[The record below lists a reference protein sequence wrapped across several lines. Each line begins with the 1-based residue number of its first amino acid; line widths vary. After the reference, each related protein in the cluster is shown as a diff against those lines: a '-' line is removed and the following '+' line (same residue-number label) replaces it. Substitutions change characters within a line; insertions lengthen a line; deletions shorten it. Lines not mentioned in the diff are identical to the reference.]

1 MKFLLIL
8 FSVLSVS
15 AYSQKLD
22 LNTFTNFQDDLVK
35 LNKQLVDF
43 GVAVSPEYYAIITNI
58 RGTYTLAL
66 SYYKQIL
73 ELSFAQNFNIKNM
86 EEKSTNT
93 ELQIRIDEWIKT
105 FEDLKADIYY
115 RQKVLYNPKLIRNT
129 DDVILVFDK
138 SINELKKN
146 KC

>member
-1 MKFLLIL
+1 MKFFLIL

-15 AYSQKLD
+15 VYSQKLD
-22 LNTFTNFQDDLVK
+22 LNTFTNFQDDLFK
-35 LNKQLVDF
+35 LNKQLVDY
-43 GVAVSPEYYAIITNI
+43 GVAVGPEYDAIIKNI

-73 ELSFAQNFNIKNM
+73 ELSFAQNFNIKNI
-86 EEKSTNT
+86 EEKNVNI
-93 ELQIRIDEWIKT
+93 EIQIRIDEWIKT
-105 FEDLKADIYY
+105 FEDFKADIYY
-115 RQKVLYNPKLIRNT
+115 RQTALYNTKLKRNT
-129 DDVILVFDK
+129 EDVILVLNK

>member
-1 MKFLLIL
+1 MKFL
-8 FSVLSVS
+8 FFFFFLSVN

-115 RQKVLYNPKLIRNT
+115 RQKVLYSPKLIRNT